1 MTAVNLDREIKFD
14 MCLKGKAVLE
24 NSNAAFPLRYDLYRQ
39 KKKVNPISMSF
50 CENLFCVV

>member
-1 MTAVNLDREIKFD
+1 MSAVTGEDGIKLDMF
-14 MCLKGKAVLE
+14 LKEKAVLE
-24 NSNAAFPLRYDLYRQ
+24 NSNTAFPLRYDLYRQ

>member
-1 MTAVNLDREIKFD
+1 MTAVNLDCGINFD
-14 MCLKGKAVLE
+14 MCRKGKAVLE
-24 NSNAAFPLRYDLYRQ
+24 NSNTAFPLRYDLYRQ

>member
-1 MTAVNLDREIKFD
+1 MTVVNLDREIKFD